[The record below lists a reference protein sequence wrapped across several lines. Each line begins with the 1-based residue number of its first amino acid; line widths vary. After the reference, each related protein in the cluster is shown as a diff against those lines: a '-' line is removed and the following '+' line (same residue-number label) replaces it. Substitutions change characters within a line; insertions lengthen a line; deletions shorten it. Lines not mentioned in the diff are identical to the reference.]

1 MKKNNV
7 KELRAGIYEVIAPR
21 KVYDELSH
29 SFYEEY
35 MNFNANNGTVIY
47 EYGLGQSKPTP
58 EIIAINKY
66 QNEIAKKGIDY
77 VGGAVDFQ
85 KFIKGNPEIYK
96 KGLLANAK
104 AIINEFVK
112 EEYEQSEDAD
122 FTDLS
127 NVEVAY
133 TNLGDN
139 EEYEIQASVD
149 LISFA
154 INKYCNRILI
164 ESDKYNSLD
173 KLIFYG
179 LEGMC
184 FDELVFVDEEKITEI
199 EQANNE
205 LDITDDI

>member
-1 MKKNNV
+1 MKKNNA
-7 KELRAGIYEVIAPR
+7 KELQVGIYEVIAPR

-35 MNFNANNGTVIY
+35 MNFNSNNGTVIY
-47 EYGLGQSKPTP
+47 EYGLGQCKPTP

-85 KFIKGNPEIYK
+85 KFIKSNPEIYK

-127 NVEVAY
+127 NIEVAY

-149 LISFA
+149 LINFA
-154 INKYCNRILI
+154 INKYCNGSLI

-173 KLIFYG
+173 ELIFYG
-179 LEGMC
+179 LEGMS